1 MFYVL
6 AHKNKRFEKIFIHS
20 KKLVSNENVYRKY
33 FHFFVS
39 FAVRLQHRLEKFLG
53 EDLKLIFRKKLLPG
67 VIFDVLLFRI
77 YYNHLFNCDIG
88 FYINNRCNLCAK
100 FFARDTKISV
110 FLDKRLRFD
119 RSSLPV
125 DFHAEF

>member
-6 AHKNKRFEKIFIHS
+6 AHKNKRFEKIFIHP
-20 KKLVSNENVYRKY
+20 KKLVSKENVYREY

-88 FYINNRCNLCAK
+88 LCAK